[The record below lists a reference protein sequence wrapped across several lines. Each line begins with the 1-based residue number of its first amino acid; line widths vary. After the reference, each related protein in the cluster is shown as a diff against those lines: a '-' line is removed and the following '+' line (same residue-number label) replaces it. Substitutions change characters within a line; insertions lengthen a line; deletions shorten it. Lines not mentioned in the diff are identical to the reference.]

1 MSDYAMVQFVTQ
13 RAIQLRMLIEGHFL
27 NQGIKLHIET
37 IDGHFGDND
46 WLFSPGI
53 AFRCG
58 NDVFYVSARGHISR
72 LQSKNPNDIVRW
84 IGDDVGI
91 PAKLSNKDDIIAYP
105 TGTSQGVIDQV
116 LAICNSAALP
126 N

>member
-13 RAIQLRMLIEGHFL
+13 HAIQLRMLIEGHFL

-58 NDVFYVSARGHISR
+58 NDEFYLSARGHISR
-72 LQSKNPNDIVRW
+72 LQSKNPNDIARW
-84 IGDDVGI
+84 IEDDVGI
-91 PAKLSNKDDIIAYP
+91 QAKLSNKDDIIAYP
-105 TGTSQGVIDQV
+105 TGTSQSVIDQV
-116 LAICNSAALP
+116 LAICNSAALL